1 MSIKFKADRSDL
13 FFFHQFVVGDNTSKM
28 FAVKCLPRLISL
40 ALAGSASWFQENI
53 EETNCWQ
60 NINAFYQRLSRWIFE
75 VTESILYLPNSCM
88 ARLPF
93 EFRVALSIPVS
104 APHTVYISVC
114 FPLTI
119 SMKLQTTL
127 LTSSCGFQ
135 TPTCP
140 HFFILYA
147 QKSPKGT
154 FKWLHG
160 GFSHY
165 WLQMRL

>member
-1 MSIKFKADRSDL
+1 MLSIRCCQDGYLTLQS
-13 FFFHQFVVGDNTSKM
+13 QS
-28 FAVKCLPRLISL
+28 
-40 ALAGSASWFQENI
+40 
-53 EETNCWQ
+53 
-60 NINAFYQRLSRWIFE
+60 
-75 VTESILYLPNSCM
+75 SIYSCT

-93 EFRVALSIPVS
+93 EFRVALSLSFPVS
-104 APHTVYISVC
+104 APHTVYISVF

-119 SMKLQTTL
+119 SIKLQTTP
-127 LTSSCGFQ
+127 LTSSCEFQ
-135 TPTCP
+135 TPTRP

-165 WLQMRL
+165 